1 MRVHNCCFF
10 PSSLSLSLSLSDS
23 SSLLS
28 LSPCLFWLCQ
38 GNFFLLYCPNF
49 VGKFLFCFWTHKSTS
64 VDCCLLGYTICG
76 HVFLPSIINCFPNV
90 TNSFCIFSKFSP
102 KISKIIISCVT
113 SSSTSIL
120 VNGVA
125 LERFEPSSDT
135 RQGDPLSLYL
145 FILCMGIWG
154 ISLSKNV

>member
-1 MRVHNCCFF
+1 MLFF
-10 PSSLSLSLSLSDS
+10 PLLSLSLSLSLTLLP
-23 SSLLS
+23 SSLPLPLLALS
-28 LSPCLFWLCQ
+28 RQ
-38 GNFFLLYCPNF
+38 FFLLYCPNF

-102 KISKIIISCVT
+102 KISKIIMSCVT

-120 VNGVA
+120 VNGGA

-135 RQGDPLSLYL
+135 RQGDPLSPYL

-154 ISLSKNV
+154 ISLNRNV

>member
-28 LSPCLFWLCQ
+28 LSLPPCPFWLCQ

-120 VNGVA
+120 VNGGA
-125 LERFEPSSDT
+125 LERFEPSSNT
-135 RQGDPLSLYL
+135 RQGTLCPHTFLY
-145 FILCMGIWG
+145 FVWVFGA
-154 ISLSKNV
+154 SH